1 MYEDSAKLI
10 FASNGWVMGDD
21 PLRNFA
27 EPGKTYFQVQ
37 RPLLTQSLRDKS
49 LDISSLSMRSWF
61 KNHFSKKLTLML
73 HICLY
78 YTYPTFLSC

>member
-27 EPGKTYFQVQ
+27 EPGKSYLQIWQNLVN
-37 RPLLTQSLRDKS
+37 SLPRGQEFS
-49 LDISSLSMRSWF
+49 L
-61 KNHFSKKLTLML
+61 
-73 HICLY
+73 
-78 YTYPTFLSC
+78 